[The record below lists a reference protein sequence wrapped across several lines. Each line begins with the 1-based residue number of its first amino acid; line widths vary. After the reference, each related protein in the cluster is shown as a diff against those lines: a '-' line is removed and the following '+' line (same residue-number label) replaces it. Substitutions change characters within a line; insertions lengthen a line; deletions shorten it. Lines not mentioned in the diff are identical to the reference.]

1 VEGAKGGGGGGREE
15 KNMEMERNACFHFI
29 VVFWLLKSEGY
40 LFSRVILN
48 K

>member
-1 VEGAKGGGGGGREE
+1 VEGAKGGGEGVREE
-15 KNMEMERNACFHFI
+15 NNMEMERNACFHFI